1 MAESRGVKSDE
12 KPISPERVW
21 DQFIDALDRAGQA
34 GGAQDVIVPTFA
46 SGGLGGRPFGELTR
60 DDVKQLARVAGGLGR
75 RDDIVVT
82 LWNDMQQRKRGPRKN
97 QRKRR

>member
-1 MAESRGVKSDE
+1 MAKSPAVKPDA
-12 KPISPERVW
+12 KPISREQVW

-34 GGAQDVIVPTFA
+34 GGAQDVIVPAFA

-60 DDVKQLARVAGGLGR
+60 DDVKQLGRVAGGLGR

-82 LWNDMQQRKRGPRKN
+82 LWNDMQQRKRPPRKN